1 LKLSRERIL
10 NMSHLILR
18 YMNEEDALEYFDEPQ
33 EIRQTIV
40 KIISDEMHAD
50 EVIDVLVRRKIESQ
64 KRSIPEGS
72 AEWDV
77 LYRKY
82 FEEEV
87 ARHRKVMP
95 Y

>member
-1 LKLSRERIL
+1 LKLSREKIL
-10 NMSHLILR
+10 HISRLVLA
-18 YMNEEDALEYFDEPQ
+18 YLDKEDAVEYFDEPQ

-40 KIISDEMHAD
+40 KLMTDEMRAD
-50 EVIDVLVRRKIESQ
+50 EAIDALVRRKLESQ
-64 KRSIPEGS
+64 KRGIVEGS

-87 ARHRKVMP
+87 SRHRKGMP
-95 Y
+95 